1 MEAKRVHND
10 VNKLVLVVGKRRA
23 YLVEHSKGKRYKI
36 ASFGVDGVK
45 WWRELFG
52 TFEIDGS
59 WSNWEMASKAYIFA
73 KVYPY
78 VRSPATFVKLLREM
92 EEFESVYWALI
103 IERFGLK
110 AVHAFK
116 RLFEV

>member
-1 MEAKRVHND
+1 MGVNGD
-10 VNKLVLVVGKRRA
+10 VNKLVLVAGKKRA
-23 YLVEHSKGKRYKI
+23 YLVEVTPKGEKYKI
-36 ASFGVDGVK
+36 ASFSTEGVK
-45 WWRELFG
+45 WWRDLFG
-52 TFEIDGS
+52 TLEIDGS

-78 VRSPATFVKLLREM
+78 VRSPAAFVKLLREM
-92 EEFESVYWALI
+92 EEFESVYWALT

-110 AVHAFK
+110 AVHAFR